1 MQDSDYF
8 IKGILDSD
16 EKVITKIYTLF
27 FNKVLKFVIQNNGQK
42 EDAEDVFQKALLQ
55 ISARIKTKRLETIHS
70 TFEAYLFTACKNLW
84 RRELNKNKRSRVT
97 NDGVIELESDES
109 DMASAL
115 LEQERWELFREKL
128 EKLSGN
134 CKKVL
139 MLFLKKTP
147 YSKIVEQMS
156 YTSETV
162 ARQRVFKC
170 KAKLI
175 ETIKA
180 DKRFRNLK

>member
-1 MQDSDYF
+1 MQKSDYF
-8 IKGILDSD
+8 IKGILESD
-16 EKVITKIYTLF
+16 EKVVAEIYNLF
-27 FNKVLKFVIQNNGQK
+27 FPKVLSFVYKNNGQQ

-55 ISARIKTKRLETIHS
+55 ISARIKLRKLEVIHTS
-70 TFEAYLFTACKNLW
+70 FEAYLFTACKNLW
-84 RRELNKNKRSRVT
+84 RRELNNKQKGVT
-97 NDGVIELESDES
+97 NDGVKELVSDEL
-109 DMASAL
+109 DMAHAL

-128 EKLSGN
+128 EHLSDN
-134 CKKVL
+134 CKQVL
-139 MLFLKKTP
+139 NLFLKKVP
-147 YSKIVEQMS
+147 YDQIVEKLG

-175 ETIKA
+175 EMIKA